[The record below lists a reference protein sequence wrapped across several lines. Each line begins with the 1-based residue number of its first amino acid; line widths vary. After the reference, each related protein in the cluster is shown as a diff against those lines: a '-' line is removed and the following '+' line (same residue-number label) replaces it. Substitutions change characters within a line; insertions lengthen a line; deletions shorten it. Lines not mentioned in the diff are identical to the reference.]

1 MTLPLLSAWLLP
13 SQAAGD
19 EWKEKLKSITAD
31 MKPVEGKVSIELPD
45 IASHGNSVPV
55 KVLVD
60 NPMTQELYIDNITLL
75 SNHPADPLLAEFRL
89 SPLNGKAE
97 VSTYIK
103 LDKDQEIMALAKT
116 NKGQFFLGRRLAQ
129 VKPSSEF

>member
-1 MTLPLLSAWLLP
+1 M
-13 SQAAGD
+13 
-19 EWKEKLKSITAD
+19 TAD

-55 KVLVD
+55 RILVD
-60 NPMTQELYIDNITLL
+60 NPMTTESYIDNITLL
-75 SNHPADPLLAEFRL
+75 SNRAVDPLLAEFEL

-116 NKGQFFLGRRLAQ
+116 NNGKFFLGRRLAQ
-129 VKPSSEF
+129 VKPSREF